1 MRKIIL
7 PLLFC
12 SVVCHAQTTNIGSLK
27 SAVANPSSDSAKIN
41 ALRELGY
48 YYWERNPDSSI
59 YYSQQLIDFGEKIHN
74 EWAQAMGYTRMG
86 RAYNN
91 KVNYGM
97 AIKNLLIGLR
107 KFEQVNDSSW
117 VANSYNHLGNV
128 NKNIGRIDLAIYYYK
143 LCLSMAEKIADV
155 NNQMIASMQLGAT
168 YADLNNL
175 DSALYFE
182 QKAFQLN
189 RQLEN
194 ELELDVI
201 FYVLG
206 SVYSK
211 LGEANVAKSYFHRSL
226 EISTRDKDLKP
237 ASLAFNGLAKSY
249 LEEGQIDSALLFAR
263 HGLAAAKLSS
273 NMRGILQASSILSEV
288 FEAKKQYDSAFSYQ
302 KVSISAKDSLS
313 NNEKTRQV
321 EAFNYNE
328 AVRQQEIRSQK
339 EKEKHEREMN
349 LQYAAIAIG
358 LTMGLLIFLA
368 LSRKF
373 ITSTRTIEII
383 GVLALL
389 FVFEFINLLIHPF
402 IGNLTHHSPLL
413 MLLIMVGIAGMLVP
427 AHHHLEKR
435 IIHKLVEK
443 NKKIRLAAAK
453 KTISRLEG
461 NTN

>member
-7 PLLFC
+7 PLILC
-12 SVVCHAQTTNIGSLK
+12 SFICHAQTINIDSLK
-27 SAVANPSSDSAKIN
+27 KLVTHTNSEIAQIN
-41 ALRELGY
+41 ALRELGF

-59 YYSQQLIDFGEKIHN
+59 FYSQQLVDLGKKTNN

-107 KFEQVNDSSW
+107 KFEQLNDSSW
-117 VANSYNHLGNV
+117 VANSYIHLGNV
-128 NKNIGRIDLAIYYYK
+128 NKNIGRVDLAINYYK
-143 LCLSMAEKIADV
+143 LCHSIAESIADV

-189 RQLEN
+189 RQLKN
-194 ELELDVI
+194 DFELDVI

-206 SVYSK
+206 TVYSK
-211 LGEANVAKSYFHRSL
+211 LGEANVAKSYFNRSL
-226 EISTRDKDLKP
+226 EISIRDNDLKP
-237 ASLAFNGLAKSY
+237 ASLALNGLAGLYMK
-249 LEEGQIDSALLFAR
+249 EGQLDSALSIAR
-263 HGLAAAKLSS
+263 KGLAAAQLSS
-273 NMRGILQASSILSEV
+273 NTKGILPASSILSEV
-288 FEAKKQYDSAFSYQ
+288 FEAKNQYDSAFFYQ
-302 KVSISAKDSLS
+302 KLSIRAKDSLS

-321 EAFNYNE
+321 EAFNFNE
-328 AVRQQEIRSQK
+328 AARQQEILLQK
-339 EKEKHEREMN
+339 EKEQNERKLN

-358 LTMGLLIFLA
+358 LFSGLLIFLV
-368 LSRKF
+368 LSRKI
-373 ITSTRTIEII
+373 ITSTRTIEIFGI
-383 GVLALL
+383 LALL

-413 MLLIMVGIAGMLVP
+413 MLLIMVCIAGLLVP
-427 AHHHLEKR
+427 THHYLEKR
-435 IIHKLVEK
+435 IIHKLIEK
-443 NKKIRLAAAK
+443 NKKIRLEAAK

-461 NTN
+461 NAN